1 MTFFCQTITCIP
13 HAPAAPLPS
22 AACHERPLLGDPH
35 MEEQSQASRPRLT
48 ESQQSRLE
56 FAHRDLDEARAADLM
71 EMDGAAL
78 VLQIERLRARLHDV
92 LSLMEETFEP

>member
-1 MTFFCQTITCIP
+1 
-13 HAPAAPLPS
+13 
-22 AACHERPLLGDPH
+22 
-35 MEEQSQASRPRLT
+35 MEEQSPAPLPRLT

-56 FAHRDLDEARAADLM
+56 FARRDLNEARAADLA